1 MTDSVTHT
9 PRPGTL
15 RSFIGGVFSLLLTRA
30 ELLSLEAEEQKDRLL
45 ATLLLGGLALV
56 CLLLG
61 LMAMLLVIVLV
72 TAYQLTASG
81 TWADGYRLIGQRGLS
96 FAVVALAVA
105 TTSLAFCLHL
115 IRGAQGLGC
124 AEWTALNHDTT

>member
-72 TAYQLTASG
+72 TPASSRPLVLGLMASG
-81 TWADGYRLIGQRGLS
+81 LLGSGGLALLWLRWQLRRQAS
-96 FAVVALAVA
+96 PFACTLSEV
-105 TTSLAFCLHL
+105 
-115 IRGAQGLGC
+115 RKD
-124 AEWTALNHDTT
+124 WDALNGRH